1 MKAMNMVRVA
11 VVALVTIAWAGLMAC
26 TVEAQMATGEAVAIV
41 AHPQVAIDDLSL
53 NQLKSIFLAEQ
64 QYWPDRTRITLL
76 VRAAQAPERDLILN
90 EIYGMSEDRY
100 RQYWIA
106 KMFRS
111 EVASG
116 PKIVFSTDMLR
127 DLVTVIP
134 GSIGFV
140 PASAAVGMD
149 LKVIRIDG
157 KLPGEE
163 GYPLG

>member
-1 MKAMNMVRVA
+1 M
-11 VVALVTIAWAGLMAC
+11 
-26 TVEAQMATGEAVAIV
+26 
-41 AHPQVAIDDLSL
+41 
-53 NQLKSIFLAEQ
+53 
-64 QYWPDRTRITLL
+64 
-76 VRAAQAPERDLILN
+76 RAAIAPERDLVLTAV
-90 EIYGMSEDRY
+90 YGMSEDRY

-140 PASAAVGMD
+140 PVSEVGSD

-157 KLPGEE
+157 KLPGDE
-163 GYPLG
+163 GYPLNSRADR

>member
-1 MKAMNMVRVA
+1 MVRA
-11 VVALVTIAWAGLMAC
+11 TLLALVTIAAASSMAS
-26 TVEAQMATGEAVAIV
+26 TADAQTTEAVAIV
-41 AHPQVAIDDLSL
+41 VHPDVAIDRLTL
-53 NQLKSIFLAEQ
+53 AELKSIFLAER
-64 QYWPDRTRITLL
+64 QYWQDRSRITLL
-76 VRAAQAPERDLILN
+76 VRAAVAPERDLILT

-100 RQYWIA
+100 RQYWIG

-134 GSIGFV
+134 GTIGFV
-140 PASAAVGMD
+140 PVSDVGPG

-157 KLPGEE
+157 MLPGDE
-163 GYPLG
+163 GYPLM

>member
-1 MKAMNMVRVA
+1 MVRATVL
-11 VVALVTIAWAGLMAC
+11 ALVAIAAAVS
-26 TVEAQMATGEAVAIV
+26 TVGAQTTEAVAIV
-41 AHPQVAIDDLSL
+41 VHPQVAVDDLSL
-53 NQLKSIFLAEQ
+53 DELKNIFLAER
-64 QYWPDRTRITLL
+64 QYWQDRSRITLV
-76 VRAAQAPERDLILN
+76 VRAAIAPERDLVLS

-106 KMFRS
+106 KMFRA

-140 PASAAVGMD
+140 PMSEVGPD

-157 KLPGEE
+157 RLPGDE
-163 GYPLG
+163 GYPLM

>member
-1 MKAMNMVRVA
+1 MVRVA
-11 VVALVTIAWAGLMAC
+11 VVALATIAAAGPMVSAL
-26 TVEAQMATGEAVAIV
+26 EAQAGGAEAVAIV
-41 AHPQVAIDDLSL
+41 VHPQVDITDLSFD
-53 NQLKSIFLAEQ
+53 QLKSIFLAEQ
-64 QYWPDRTRITLL
+64 QHWPDRSRITLL
-76 VRAAQAPERDLILN
+76 VRAAIAPERDLILT

-100 RQYWIA
+100 RQYWIG

-134 GSIGFV
+134 GAIGFV
-140 PASAAVGMD
+140 PVSEVGPD

-157 KLPGEE
+157 GLPGDA
-163 GYPLG
+163 GYPLN

>member
-1 MKAMNMVRVA
+1 MVRA
-11 VVALVTIAWAGLMAC
+11 TLLALVLIAAAGSFASR
-26 TVEAQMATGEAVAIV
+26 VDAQAIEAVAIV
-41 AHPQVAIDDLSL
+41 VHPDVPVDELTLAELR
-53 NQLKSIFLAEQ
+53 SIFLAER
-64 QYWPDRTRITLL
+64 QYWQDRSRITLL
-76 VRAAQAPERDLILN
+76 VRAAIAPERDLILT

-100 RQYWIA
+100 RQYWIG

-140 PASAAVGMD
+140 PVSDVGPG
-149 LKVIRIDG
+149 LKIIRING
-157 KLPGEE
+157 MLPGDE
-163 GYPLG
+163 GYPLK

>member
-1 MKAMNMVRVA
+1 MVRGAVA
-11 VVALVTIAWAGLMAC
+11 ALVAIASAGVMASA
-26 TVEAQMATGEAVAIV
+26 VEAQTATEAVAIV
-41 AHPQVAIDDLSL
+41 VHPQVVIDDLSL
-53 NQLKSIFLAEQ
+53 AQLKSIFLAEQ
-64 QYWPDRTRITLL
+64 QHWPDRSRITLL
-76 VRAAQAPERDLILN
+76 VRAPQAPERDMILS

-100 RQYWIA
+100 RHYWIA
-106 KMFRS
+106 KMFRA

-140 PASAAVGMD
+140 PVSAVGPD

-157 KLPGEE
+157 RLPGDE
-163 GYPLG
+163 GYALR

>member
-1 MKAMNMVRVA
+1 MEMVRLTVF
-11 VVALVTIAWAGLMAC
+11 ALLTIATAGPMC
-26 TVEAQMATGEAVAIV
+26 STVEAQTEGSEAVAIV
-41 AHPQVAIDDLSL
+41 VHPQVPIDDLPL
-53 NQLKSIFLAEQ
+53 DQLKSIFLAERQ
-64 QYWPDRTRITLL
+64 HWQDRSRITLL
-76 VRAAQAPERDLILN
+76 VRAAIAPERDRILT

-140 PASAAVGMD
+140 PVSAVGPD

-157 KLPGEE
+157 KLPGDE
-163 GYPLG
+163 GYPLN

>member
-1 MKAMNMVRVA
+1 MSMVRATVL
-11 VVALVTIAWAGLMAC
+11 ALVAFAAAAPLLS
-26 TVEAQMATGEAVAIV
+26 TVEAQTAGVEAVVIV
-41 AHPQVAIDDLSL
+41 VHPQVDIDDLSL
-53 NQLKSIFLAEQ
+53 AQLKSIFLAEQ
-64 QYWPDRTRITLL
+64 QHWQDRSRITLL
-76 VRAAQAPERDLILN
+76 VRAAIAPERDLVLTK
-90 EIYGMSEDRY
+90 IYGMSEDRY

-140 PASAAVGMD
+140 PMSEVGPD

-157 KLPGEE
+157 RLPGDE
-163 GYPLG
+163 GYPLN

>member
-1 MKAMNMVRVA
+1 MVRATVL
-11 VVALVTIAWAGLMAC
+11 ALVAMAAAVS
-26 TVEAQMATGEAVAIV
+26 TVGAQTTEAVAIV
-41 AHPQVAIDDLSL
+41 VHPQVAVDDLSL
-53 NQLKSIFLAEQ
+53 DELKNIFLAER
-64 QYWPDRTRITLL
+64 QYWQDRSRITL
-76 VRAAQAPERDLILN
+76 VMRAAIAPERDLVLS

-106 KMFRS
+106 KMFRA

-140 PASAAVGMD
+140 PMSEVGPD

-157 KLPGEE
+157 RLPGDE
-163 GYPLG
+163 GYPLM

>member
-1 MKAMNMVRVA
+1 MVRATVL
-11 VVALVTIAWAGLMAC
+11 ALLTNAAAGPMLS
-26 TVEAQMATGEAVAIV
+26 TLDAQAMEAVAIV
-41 AHPQVAIDDLSL
+41 VHPEVAIDDLSFDDL
-53 NQLKSIFLAEQ
+53 RSIFLAERQ
-64 QYWPDRTRITLL
+64 HWGDRSRITLL
-76 VRAAQAPERDLILN
+76 VRAAIAPKHDLILT

-100 RQYWIA
+100 RQYWIG

-140 PASAAVGMD
+140 PVSEVGPD
-149 LKVIRIDG
+149 LKVVSIDG
-157 KLPGEE
+157 MLPGDE
-163 GYPLG
+163 GCPLN

>member
-1 MKAMNMVRVA
+1 MVRATVL
-11 VVALVTIAWAGLMAC
+11 ALVAFAAAAPMLS
-26 TVEAQMATGEAVAIV
+26 TVEAQTAGVEAVAIV
-41 AHPQVAIDDLSL
+41 VHPQVDIDDLSFD
-53 NQLKSIFLAEQ
+53 QLKSIFLAEQ
-64 QYWPDRTRITLL
+64 QHWPDRSRITLL
-76 VRAAQAPERDLILN
+76 VRAAIAPERDLVLT
-90 EIYGMSEDRY
+90 EIYGMNEDRY

-140 PASAAVGMD
+140 PVSGVGPD

-157 KLPGEE
+157 KLPGDE
-163 GYPLG
+163 GYPLN

>member
-1 MKAMNMVRVA
+1 MVRA
-11 VVALVTIAWAGLMAC
+11 TLLALVTIAAASSMAS
-26 TVEAQMATGEAVAIV
+26 TADAQTTEAVAIV
-41 AHPQVAIDDLSL
+41 VHPDVAIDRLTL
-53 NQLKSIFLAEQ
+53 AELKSIFLAER
-64 QYWPDRTRITLL
+64 QYWQDRSRITLL
-76 VRAAQAPERDLILN
+76 VRAAVAPERDLILT

-100 RQYWIA
+100 RQYWIG

-140 PASAAVGMD
+140 PISDVGPG

-157 KLPGEE
+157 MLPGDE
-163 GYPLG
+163 GYPLM

>member
-1 MKAMNMVRVA
+1 MVRATVL
-11 VVALVTIAWAGLMAC
+11 ALVAFAAAAPMLS
-26 TVEAQMATGEAVAIV
+26 TVEAQTAGVEAVAIV
-41 AHPQVAIDDLSL
+41 VHPQVDIDDLSL
-53 NQLKSIFLAEQ
+53 AQLKSIFLAEQ
-64 QYWPDRTRITLL
+64 QHWQDRSRITLL
-76 VRAAQAPERDLILN
+76 VRAAIAPERDLVLT
-90 EIYGMSEDRY
+90 EIYGMNEDRY

-140 PASAAVGMD
+140 PMSEVGPD

-157 KLPGEE
+157 RLPGDE
-163 GYPLG
+163 GYPLN

>member
-1 MKAMNMVRVA
+1 MIRATVLALIAGAAAAPMTTRVQ
-11 VVALVTIAWAGLMAC
+11 
-26 TVEAQMATGEAVAIV
+26 AQESPGEAVAIV
-41 AHPQVAIDDLSL
+41 VHPEVAIDNLSL
-53 NQLKSIFLAEQ
+53 GELKSIFLAERQ
-64 QYWPDRTRITLL
+64 HWGDRSRITLL
-76 VRAAQAPERDLILN
+76 VRAAIAPERDLVLS
-90 EIYGMSEDRY
+90 EIYGMSEERY

-140 PASAAVGMD
+140 PVSEVGPD
-149 LKVIRIDG
+149 LKVISIDD
-157 KLPGEE
+157 KFPGDV
-163 GYPLG
+163 GYPLE

>member
-1 MKAMNMVRVA
+1 MVRATVL
-11 VVALVTIAWAGLMAC
+11 ALVVIAAAGATVS
-26 TVEAQMATGEAVAIV
+26 TVEAQTTEAVAIV
-41 AHPQVAIDDLSL
+41 VHPQVAVDDLSL
-53 NQLKSIFLAEQ
+53 AQLKSIFMAEQ
-64 QYWPDRTRITLL
+64 QHWPDRSRITLL
-76 VRAAQAPERDLILN
+76 VRAAIAPERDLVLT

-100 RQYWIA
+100 RQYWIG

-134 GSIGFV
+134 GAIGFV
-140 PASAAVGMD
+140 PVSEVGPD

-157 KLPGEE
+157 GLPGDE
-163 GYPLG
+163 GYPLN

>member
-1 MKAMNMVRVA
+1 MVRAA
-11 VVALVTIAWAGLMAC
+11 VLALVLIAAAGP
-26 TVEAQMATGEAVAIV
+26 TVSTVHAQTEGGEAVAIV
-41 AHPQVAIDDLSL
+41 VHPEVTIDNDNLTL
-53 NQLKSIFLAEQ
+53 AELRSIFLAERQ
-64 QYWPDRTRITLL
+64 HWGDRSRITLL
-76 VRAAQAPERDLILN
+76 VRAAIAPERDLILT

-100 RQYWIA
+100 RQYWIG

-127 DLVTVIP
+127 DLVTVSP

-140 PASAAVGMD
+140 PLSQVGPD

-157 KLPGEE
+157 MMPGDE
-163 GYPLG
+163 GYPLN

>member
-1 MKAMNMVRVA
+1 MVRVT
-11 VVALVTIAWAGLMAC
+11 VVALVTIAAAGPMASAL
-26 TVEAQMATGEAVAIV
+26 EAQTGGAEAVAIV
-41 AHPQVAIDDLSL
+41 VHPQVNINDLSL
-53 NQLKSIFLAEQ
+53 DQLKSIFLAERQ
-64 QYWPDRTRITLL
+64 HWPDRSRITLL
-76 VRAAQAPERDLILN
+76 VRAAIAPERDLILT
-90 EIYGMSEDRY
+90 EVYGMSEDRY
-100 RQYWIA
+100 RQYWIG

-140 PASAAVGMD
+140 PVSEVGPD

-157 KLPGEE
+157 MLPEDE
-163 GYPLG
+163 GYPLN

>member
-1 MKAMNMVRVA
+1 MVRVT
-11 VVALVTIAWAGLMAC
+11 VVALVTIAAAGPMVSAL
-26 TVEAQMATGEAVAIV
+26 EAQTGRAEAVAIV
-41 AHPQVAIDDLSL
+41 VHPQVDIDDLSFD
-53 NQLKSIFLAEQ
+53 QLKSIFLAEQ
-64 QYWPDRTRITLL
+64 QHWPDRSRITLL
-76 VRAAQAPERDLILN
+76 VRAAIAPERDLILT

-100 RQYWIA
+100 RRYWIG

-140 PASAAVGMD
+140 PLSEVGPE

-157 KLPGEE
+157 ELPGDE
-163 GYPLG
+163 GYPLN

>member
-1 MKAMNMVRVA
+1 MVRATVSALVAIAA
-11 VVALVTIAWAGLMAC
+11 VVS
-26 TVEAQMATGEAVAIV
+26 TVGAQTTEAVAIV
-41 AHPQVAIDDLSL
+41 VHPQVAVDDLSL
-53 NQLKSIFLAEQ
+53 DELKNIFLAERQ
-64 QYWPDRTRITLL
+64 HWKDRSRITLL
-76 VRAAQAPERDLILN
+76 VRAAIAPERDLVLT

-140 PASAAVGMD
+140 PVSGVGPD

-157 KLPGEE
+157 KLPGDE
-163 GYPLG
+163 GYPLN

>member
-1 MKAMNMVRVA
+1 
-11 VVALVTIAWAGLMAC
+11 LG
-26 TVEAQMATGEAVAIV
+26 
-41 AHPQVAIDDLSL
+41 
-53 NQLKSIFLAEQ
+53 EQ
-64 QYWPDRTRITLL
+64 QHWSDRSRITLL
-76 VRAAQAPERDLILN
+76 VRAAMAPERDRVLSAIC
-90 EIYGMSEDRY
+90 GMSEERY

-140 PASAAVGMD
+140 PVSEVGPD
-149 LKVIRIDG
+149 LKVISIDE
-157 KLPGEE
+157 KMPGDQ
-163 GYPLG
+163 GYPLE

>member
-1 MKAMNMVRVA
+1 
-11 VVALVTIAWAGLMAC
+11 
-26 TVEAQMATGEAVAIV
+26 
-41 AHPQVAIDDLSL
+41 
-53 NQLKSIFLAEQ
+53 
-64 QYWPDRTRITLL
+64 
-76 VRAAQAPERDLILN
+76 VRAAIAPERDLVLS
-90 EIYGMSEDRY
+90 EIYGMSEERY

-140 PASAAVGMD
+140 PVSEVGPD
-149 LKVIRIDG
+149 LKVISIDE
-157 KLPGEE
+157 KMPGDQ
-163 GYPLG
+163 GYPLE

>member
-1 MKAMNMVRVA
+1 MVRA
-11 VVALVTIAWAGLMAC
+11 SILALVTVGVAGPMVS
-26 TVEAQMATGEAVAIV
+26 TVDAQTEGSEAVAIV
-41 AHPQVAIDDLSL
+41 VHPQVSIDNLSL
-53 NQLKSIFLAEQ
+53 RDLKSIFLAERQ
-64 QYWPDRTRITLL
+64 HWEDRSRITLL
-76 VRAAQAPERDLILN
+76 VRAAIAPERDLILT

-100 RQYWIA
+100 RQYWIG

-140 PASAAVGMD
+140 PVSEVGPD
-149 LKVIRIDG
+149 LKVISIDNMF
-157 KLPGEE
+157 PGDE
-163 GYPLG
+163 GYPLN